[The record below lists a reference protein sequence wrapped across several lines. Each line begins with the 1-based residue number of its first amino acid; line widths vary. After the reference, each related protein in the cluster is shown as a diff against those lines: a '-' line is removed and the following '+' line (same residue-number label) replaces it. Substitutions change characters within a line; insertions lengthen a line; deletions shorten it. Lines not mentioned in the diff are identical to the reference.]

1 MAAHRRF
8 DIEELTNRPGTYFN
22 PLTEV
27 MIVVDDTPDLDHE
40 IFAGEE
46 FEDNEWVL
54 ISEESP
60 LDEHRRDELIERFQV
75 AFHQGWRDLSATMT
89 STTRKTSSSPT
100 RTRSKSCSD
109 RRALG
114 SRTQLRTARG
124 V

>member
-60 LDEHRRDELIERFQV
+60 LDEHRRDVLIERFQV
-75 AFHQGWRDLSATMT
+75 AFHQGGERSADEDLEDEEEELE
-89 STTRKTSSSPT
+89 P
-100 RTRSKSCSD
+100 D
-109 RRALG
+109 EDEVEEL
-114 SRTQLRTARG
+114 
-124 V
+124 